1 MRRPCWTLFQQ
12 DAHARLTEEG
22 APIIADI
29 RRFRAGEGENNAPAV
44 LPGYDSGHAACL
56 PACPAIPDS
65 DRSARL
71 PTDGPSFLN
80 GACEPGA

>member
-29 RRFRAGEGENNAPAV
+29 RRFRAGEGENKAPAM
-44 LPGYDSGHAACL
+44 LPGYDFERAACL
-56 PACPAIPDS
+56 PACPAIPDT

-71 PTDGPSFLN
+71 LSVRPSFFN
-80 GACEPGA
+80 GACEPVA